1 MHCFLPAT
9 AADPPIDLNAEP
21 VGPTSIRVSWTA
33 PTSVATVTGYR
44 IYYQAEG
51 VSGSVPIN
59 AGVTSYTLVH
69 LQDGL
74 TYNITIVALSVH
86 LPSSVVGPET
96 VTLGKSLYL
105 HIPYTSTLLS
115 MVYWT
120 ELLTPFTRV
129 ISKSMLISLAFV
141 PISINFQHQFSASR
155 HFLTHYI

>member
-9 AADPPIDLNAEP
+9 AADPPTDLNVEP
-21 VGPTSIRVSWTA
+21 VYPATSIRVSWTA

-51 VSGSVPIN
+51 VSGSVPVN

-74 TYNITIVALSVH
+74 TYSITIVALSVH
-86 LPSSVVGPET
+86 LPSCVVGPET

-105 HIPYTSTLLS
+105 HIPCTYFDSYKY
-115 MVYWT
+115 VWT
-120 ELLTPFTRV
+120 ELLTSSPLV
-129 ISKSMLISLAFV
+129 V
-141 PISINFQHQFSASR
+141 
-155 HFLTHYI
+155 